1 MPRLAVY
8 ALVVCV
14 LAVAAAVVAF
24 VQGKWIGVVW
34 LLLAAVA
41 SNMAWYYRR
50 RAKAERTAASGAGSA
65 TE

>member
-24 VQGKWIGVVW
+24 AQGRWIGVVW
-34 LLLAAVA
+34 ILLAAVA

-50 RAKAERTAASGAGSA
+50 RAKADRTAASAGSA